1 MPYAY
6 AETSNKIMFSIIV
19 SVSFAIRI
27 YALQSNRNDAE
38 LHIELAARRL
48 YNTNLQSVFLPRKY
62 ISTQGRISPT
72 PLSHTNCLQGPL

>member
-1 MPYAY
+1 V
-6 AETSNKIMFSIIV
+6 FSIIV
-19 SVSFAIRI
+19 SVSFAVRS

-48 YNTNLQSVFLPRKY
+48 YNTNLH

-72 PLSHTNCLQGPL
+72 PLSHTNCLQAPP